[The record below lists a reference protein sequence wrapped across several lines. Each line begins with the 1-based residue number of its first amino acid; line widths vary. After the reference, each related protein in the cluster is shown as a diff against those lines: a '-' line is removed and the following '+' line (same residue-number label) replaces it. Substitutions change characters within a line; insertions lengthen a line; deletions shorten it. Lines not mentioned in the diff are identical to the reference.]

1 MYYIID
7 SYCINLHE
15 VVSVY
20 NGGFN
25 IEISFKNGS
34 KIVIPFYHMDLEP
47 KEKIRKEEMYKSLC
61 DELLKI
67 NNEGSK

>member
-7 SYCINLHE
+7 SYCINLYD

-34 KIVIPFYHMDLEP
+34 KIDIQFHHMDLEP
-47 KEKIRKEEMYKSLC
+47 EEKVRKEKLYKSLC
-61 DELLKI
+61 DELLKM
-67 NNEGSK
+67 EGK

>member
-7 SYCINLHE
+7 SYCINLHDI
-15 VVSVY
+15 VSVY
-20 NGGFN
+20 NGGLN

-47 KEKIRKEEMYKSLC
+47 KEKIRKEKLYKSLC
-61 DELLKI
+61 DELLKM
-67 NNEGSK
+67 EGK